1 MRHLNYKYLLLTP
14 VLIILFLSCTPA
26 GYFSSSPKK
35 TAPEATGDDV
45 MLLIEQG
52 RFYEAEKELVPRIVS
67 NPDDPLPKKQLSLV
81 YFKTENYPSAE
92 KLIRSLMQSNP
103 GIFSMVTENF
113 EFDLYYIFTTSL
125 IRQNKLNTVA
135 EYFYLVADRDGLSK
149 ENRLKYDLMLIEF
162 DYRSERLD
170 LADERI
176 RSVLT
181 EHELTQDQKLNLYYL
196 LSSSEIRLNKLD
208 SSLENAIFLILNDY
222 SFKYSR
228 KIKRLLDGIVNNS
241 TEDQLERLRPKI
253 TDGYRELAARSV
265 DNTSLK
271 DKILRAVNTL
281 ENTEVTIEMKEN
293 GNNGSYINYIKIFP
307 DKDITAVY
315 ISSKDSINY
324 VNPPLYDGKTL
335 TLRIP
340 GKQILSKENSSAAPP
355 GSGVESLKWEFIND
369 TLELKINLTENLNIT
384 LERSFGEEFEKN
396 DNLKD
401 RHSLKIN
408 VYLPEQN
415 YTQTE
420 EPDDGSAK
428 YTIVLDPGH
437 GGDDPGALSVMKKKD
452 GGRYTEKE
460 MNLNLCKGLK
470 QYLEERG
477 YRVFLT
483 RDGDYYPSLH
493 ERNRIAQ
500 NRNADMFLSVHLNSA
515 SSKNKKYWQS
525 DRYYGAEMIVRNSL
539 GKMPEFIN
547 FQAGNRKEWMKL
559 REKALEQHK
568 KLSNILSKTIPGSL
582 EKPFNAK
589 RKIKPK
595 NLVIFSGMTIPHAL
609 IEAGFII
616 NNKTLNYLLSDEGQ
630 NDFFEGVFNGVEE
643 YRKGAY

>member
-92 KLIRSLMQSNP
+92 KLIRSLLQSNP

-162 DYRSERLD
+162 DYRSEQLD
-170 LADERI
+170 IADERI
-176 RSVLT
+176 RAVLT

-196 LSSSEIRLNKLD
+196 LSSSEISLNKLD

-222 SFKYSR
+222 DFKYSR
-228 KIKRLLDGIVNNS
+228 KIKRLLDGIVNNA

-271 DKILRAVNTL
+271 EKILRAVNTL
-281 ENTEVTIEMKEN
+281 ENTEVTIEMREN

-307 DKDITAVY
+307 DKDITAIY

-340 GKQILSKENSSAAPP
+340 GKQILSKDNSSAAPP

-384 LERSFGEEFEKN
+384 LERAFGEEFEKN

-408 VYLPEQN
+408 VYLPEQA
-415 YTQTE
+415 YAQVA
-420 EPDDGSAK
+420 EPDDGGAK

-452 GGRYTEKE
+452 GSRYTEKE
-460 MNLNLCKGLK
+460 MNLMLCKGLK

-547 FQAGNRKEWMKL
+547 FQAGNRQEWMKL
-559 REKALEQHK
+559 REKALAQHK

-589 RKIKPK
+589 RKVKPK

-616 NNKTLNYLLSDEGQ
+616 NNKTLNYLLSDDGQ
-630 NDFFEGVFNGVEE
+630 DDFFEGVYNGVEE

>member
-1 MRHLNYKYLLLTP
+1 M
-14 VLIILFLSCTPA
+14 LFLSCTPA

-35 TAPEATGDDV
+35 TAPAAKGDDV

-67 NPDDPLPKKQLSLV
+67 NPDDPVPKKQLSLV

-92 KLIRSLMQSNP
+92 KLIRSLLQSNP

-162 DYRSERLD
+162 DYRSEQLD
-170 LADERI
+170 IADERI
-176 RSVLT
+176 RAVLT

-196 LSSSEIRLNKLD
+196 LSSSEISLNKLD

-222 SFKYSR
+222 DFKYSR
-228 KIKRLLDGIVNNS
+228 KIKRLLDGIVNNA
-241 TEDQLERLRPKI
+241 TEDQLERLMPKI

-271 DKILRAVNTL
+271 EKILRAVNTL
-281 ENTEVTIEMKEN
+281 ENTEVTIEMREN

-307 DKDITAVY
+307 DKDITAIY

-384 LERSFGEEFEKN
+384 LERAFGEEFEKN

-408 VYLPEQN
+408 VYLPEQA
-415 YTQTE
+415 YAQVA
-420 EPDDGSAK
+420 EPDDGGAK

-452 GGRYTEKE
+452 GNRYTEKE
-460 MNLNLCKGLK
+460 MNLMLCKGLK

-547 FQAGNRKEWMKL
+547 FQAGNRQEWMKL
-559 REKALEQHK
+559 REKALAQHK

-589 RKIKPK
+589 RKVKPK

-616 NNKTLNYLLSDEGQ
+616 NNKTLNYLLSDDGQ
-630 NDFFEGVFNGVEE
+630 DDFFEGVYNGVEE

>member
-1 MRHLNYKYLLLTP
+1 
-14 VLIILFLSCTPA
+14 LIILFLSCTPA